1 MSSDEDFEKHIDST
15 INDEVDTFN
24 DNNTVENDQKVE
36 PTQTIERK
44 KKVLS
49 KAHLEKMKQG
59 KKKWLEQKRQT
70 LILAEKALKSQQE
83 SSTVKQVKQEKKKIK
98 PRVVNNYYLSEQT
111 AEPSPEEESEE
122 SESESEEENNYYGF
136 DGLTFV

>member
-15 INDEVDTFN
+15 INDEVDTVN

-44 KKVLS
+44 KKTLS

-83 SSTVKQVKQEKKKIK
+83 SSTVKQVKKKIK

-111 AEPSPEEESEE
+111 AEPSSEEESEE
-122 SESESEEENNYYGF
+122 SESESEEENNFYGF

>member
-24 DNNTVENDQKVE
+24 DNSTVEDIPKQSI
-36 PTQTIERK
+36 QRQK
-44 KKVLS
+44 KKLS
-49 KAHLEKMKQG
+49 KEHLEKMKQG

-136 DGLTFV
+136 DNITFV

>member
-24 DNNTVENDQKVE
+24 DNNTVEDRPK
-36 PTQTIERK
+36 QTIQRQK
-44 KKVLS
+44 KKLS
-49 KAHLEKMKQG
+49 KEHLEKMKQG
-59 KKKWLEQKRQT
+59 KKKWLEQKRQAQ
-70 LILAEKALKSQQE
+70 LMAEKAVKSQQE
-83 SSTVKQVKQEKKKIK
+83 SSTVKQVKQEKRKSK